1 MGGLGTGPAG
11 AGEVAAVKVPVAD
24 QLGAGGLVLQTPVSV
39 GYRWLDRRTG
49 VARGSGRSRPDEWR
63 CRTACDDGPAAVLA
77 LRRDLRRGDRA
88 HRMINTWHMLEGRLD
103 LARSYDRVLF
113 AKVALFTM
121 MVTVAALNRYRLVP
135 RLTRSDPALVFRAL
149 SFTIVIELFIGA
161 VVLLAV
167 SALGLMSPY

>member
-1 MGGLGTGPAG
+1 MPQPG
-11 AGEVAAVKVPVAD
+11 ALPDLWCRPLMWSAPEPGSAD
-24 QLGAGGLVLQTPVSV
+24 WCRS
-39 GYRWLDRRTG
+39 RWL
-49 VARGSGRSRPDEWR
+49 VARTRKNG
-63 CRTACDDGPAAVLA
+63 AAGPRATTA
-77 LRRDLRRGDRA
+77 LRRFSRYGAIFVAGIALTG
-88 HRMINTWHMLEGRLD
+88 MINTWHMLEGRLD
-103 LARSYDRVLF
+103 LGRSYDRVLF

-167 SALGLMSPY
+167 SALGLMSPYS

>member
-1 MGGLGTGPAG
+1 
-11 AGEVAAVKVPVAD
+11 
-24 QLGAGGLVLQTPVSV
+24 
-39 GYRWLDRRTG
+39 
-49 VARGSGRSRPDEWR
+49 
-63 CRTACDDGPAAVLA
+63 
-77 LRRDLRRGDRA
+77 
-88 HRMINTWHMLEGRLD
+88 MLEGRLD

-121 MVTVAALNRYRLVP
+121 MVAVAALNRYRLVP

-167 SALGLMSPY
+167 SALGLMSPYS